1 MNIDLNALLETYR
14 NNPFEDYVL
23 QSVHTGII
31 NFKVQEDQE
40 VHGPEG
46 KWHQKPGTLLYTL
59 ERENN
64 IKKIY
69 SPCSG
74 TIIDLRRDLNGSFTE
89 AGVDL
94 MSIRHRLDKDE
105 VIDRI
110 LKDVLILFTA
120 PQRARYLLSPEF
132 AVKIEK
138 QSQPFIHAGDEPI
151 IMSLMKR
158 DTNLVYSNT
167 PGVIYKVYFQQGALV
182 EEGAPLLGVC
192 QEENLSYIQQVVNKI
207 KTEWE

>member
-1 MNIDLNALLETYR
+1 MDIDLNALLEIYR
-14 NNPFEDYVL
+14 KNPFEDYIL
-23 QSVHTGII
+23 QSVHCGVIT
-31 NFKVQEDQE
+31 FHVREEQE

-46 KWHQKPGTLLYTL
+46 QWHQKPGTLLYQLT
-59 ERENN
+59 RQNN
-64 IKKIY
+64 TKKVY

-74 TIIDLRRDLNGSFTE
+74 IIIDLRWDLNGSFTE

-94 MSIRHRLDKDE
+94 MSIRHRLNKDE

-110 LKDVLILFTA
+110 LKDVLILFPA

-132 AVKIEK
+132 AARLEK
-138 QSQPFIHAGDEPI
+138 EGQPTIHPGDEPI

-158 DTNLVYSNT
+158 DTNLVYGSA

-182 EEGAPLLGVC
+182 EEGAPLIGVC
-192 QEENLSYIQQVVNKI
+192 QEEKLSYIQQVVNRI
-207 KTEWE
+207 KNEWE

>member
-1 MNIDLNALLETYR
+1 
-14 NNPFEDYVL
+14 
-23 QSVHTGII
+23 
-31 NFKVQEDQE
+31 
-40 VHGPEG
+40 
-46 KWHQKPGTLLYTL
+46 
-59 ERENN
+59 
-64 IKKIY
+64 
-69 SPCSG
+69 
-74 TIIDLRRDLNGSFTE
+74 
-89 AGVDL
+89 

-110 LKDVLILFTA
+110 LRDVLILFTA

-138 QSQPFIHAGDEPI
+138 QGQPSIQPGDEPI

-158 DTNLVYSNT
+158 DTNLVYSST

-182 EEGAPLLGVC
+182 EEGAPLLGIC